1 MPVSESK
8 KKANRKWDEKN
19 IRTVATRIRKETA
32 EQLKEYAERHGT
44 TVSKILSDYIK
55 ELLSSEEP
63 QSKE

>member
-32 EQLKEYAERHGT
+32 EQFKEYAEQHGT
-44 TVSKILSDYIK
+44 TVSRILSDYIK
-55 ELLSSEEP
+55 ELLSSETSED
-63 QSKE
+63 